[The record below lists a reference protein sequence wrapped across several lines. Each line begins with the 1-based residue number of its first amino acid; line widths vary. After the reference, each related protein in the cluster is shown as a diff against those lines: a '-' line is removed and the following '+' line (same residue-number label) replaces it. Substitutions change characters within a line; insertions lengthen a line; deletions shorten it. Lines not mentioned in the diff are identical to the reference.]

1 MSEAEAKADQ
11 EAESRR
17 APRRPDP
24 LIGRVINDRFRIVSL
39 IARGGM
45 GKVYRAEQAPLG
57 REVALKVLNPN
68 YQGDHDPEF
77 HKRFFLEASTCSK
90 LTHPNTV
97 TIFDYGRTDDDIY
110 YIAMELL
117 EGKTLHRAL
126 REDTRLPAER
136 ALHIARQMCRSLREA
151 HSLGVIHRDLKPANI
166 FLMKHGDENDFV
178 KVLDF
183 GLVKDLH
190 KEGEDLT
197 QTGLFMGSPK
207 YMSPEQIRGDDVDA
221 RADVYSLGVI
231 LYQMLTGKVPFDRAN
246 SVNILMAH
254 VHEAPP
260 SISEMAPDA
269 SIDPVIEAIVMR
281 SIAKEP
287 EDRFQNM
294 DEFLVALKQAA
305 RQGGLMVSR
314 SGETA
319 VSGEYAVG
327 AQGITGRFGAIVG
340 SAPPI
345 HSSRPPPA
353 PSSMPPP
360 ASSAHSMPP
369 IAAATSGQLELD
381 PRLDAR
387 RRGKA
392 VLFVAATLVVAIG
405 IGSWFALRPDETTP
419 ANPLPSLVENGEP
432 ETTETTETEPPVQVA
447 RVLVDL
453 RSEPPG
459 ATVDV
464 GERSYGP
471 TPLQVEWTGD
481 DAAEGREVTFQFHLE
496 GHRDF
501 TVTRTLI
508 GDALD
513 VRAELDPVRVTP
525 SRMVRGQP
533 RMWRSM
539 MRSVMSEMATM
550 DESPA
555 IGLKGY
561 KAEPY

>member
-1 MSEAEAKADQ
+1 MSEAEANPK
-11 EAESRR
+11 EAERR
-17 APRRPDP
+17 PSARPDP
-24 LIGRVINDRFRIVSL
+24 LIGRVINDRFRITAL

-57 REVALKVLNPN
+57 REVALKVLNPS
-68 YQGDHDPEF
+68 YQGEHDPEF

-97 TIFDYGRTDDDIY
+97 TIFDYGRTDDDVY

-117 EGKTLHRAL
+117 EGQTLHRAL
-126 REDTRLPAER
+126 REETRLPAER

-183 GLVKDLH
+183 GLVKELH
-190 KEGEDLT
+190 KDGEDLT

-260 SISEMAPDA
+260 SISEIAPDA
-269 SIDPVIEAIVMR
+269 GIDARIEGIVMR
-281 SIAKEP
+281 AIAKEP

-305 RQGGLMVSR
+305 VQGGLMLSR
-314 SGETA
+314 SGEA

-327 AQGITGRFGAIVG
+327 AQGITGRFGAVVG
-340 SAPPI
+340 SVPPLHASAPP
-345 HSSRPPPA
+345 
-353 PSSMPPP
+353 PSASM
-360 ASSAHSMPP
+360 SSAGSMPP

-392 VLFVAATLVVAIG
+392 VLFIAVALVIAIG
-405 IGSWFALRPDETTP
+405 AGSWFALSGDETTTGS
-419 ANPLPSLVENGEP
+419 PLPSL
-432 ETTETTETEPPVQVA
+432 TETETETETGPETSPEETAMQELIA

-459 ATVDV
+459 ATVQV

-481 DAAEGREVTFQFHLE
+481 EAEEGREVTFQFHLE

-508 GDALD
+508 GDTLD
-513 VRAELDPVRVTP
+513 VRAELDPIQETP
-525 SRMVRGQP
+525 TRMIRRPPAP
-533 RMWRSM
+533 RMRIPM
-539 MRSVMSEMATM
+539 MSEMATPM